1 MLASYLLYIFVTYL
15 VDTTLAETAL
25 PAHLSAKGL
34 TKINFAPSV
43 GVPNVKVPGM
53 NIDDVVQAKR
63 PVNGWVSLGMVTIQN
78 QS

>member
-1 MLASYLLYIFVTYL
+1 
-15 VDTTLAETAL
+15 
-25 PAHLSAKGL
+25 
-34 TKINFAPSV
+34 
-43 GVPNVKVPGM
+43 VPNVKVPGM